1 MKKTYFSPVAKTID
15 LYTQDGLLL
24 TVSGVDDGG
33 GDWGNS
39 NRRERP
45 SNSIW
50 GEDDYRN
57 K

>member
-15 LYTQDGLLL
+15 LYTQDGLL
-24 TVSGVDDGG
+24 TVSGGG
-33 GDWGNS
+33 ETDEWGDS